1 MFDDSIDPSILAEFV
16 DESLDSL
23 EALPSLF
30 IEMENSPQDTEIINA
45 IFRPVHSI
53 KGNSAFFGM
62 LKLKNITH
70 EMETTLDLCR
80 NHELTPNKEII
91 DILLKGLDEVHDIFD
106 RIRNGEKEVV
116 DEDAFNALVKEI
128 SASQKIEQID
138 IAVLPDFDKLAKNLQ
153 TVLTS
158 GILDGTEE
166 KALIEN
172 SLEMVEQLYC
182 PLNKAP
188 EKDQNSNEDLYTQII
203 NWIDN
208 SGDEDLDEDQCSEL
222 TQLFISLGDQIQQTK
237 AKDFYTNLKDEYD
250 TFLST
255 IGLDTLL
262 RELLKEK
269 IESLKELNPLNAEED
284 VQEDENPLLEELIP
298 LDDAPETIEPKE
310 APIVLEDKVET
321 VSSNEDTAP
330 KEEKTEQKSSKTMR
344 VPEDTID
351 EFLNFVGELVVVR
364 EMYDHLRLHF
374 EEEGVEPEL
383 TSELRRYTDNFRQV
397 SGELERTCMNIRK
410 QPIKT
415 IIQKIPRIVRD
426 VASACGKKINVE
438 ITGDD
443 ISVDKSLIGIL
454 EAPLVHMTRNA
465 ADHGIETVQERLD
478 AGKEDVGLIK
488 IDVSEDD
495 EFLFINI
502 SDNGKGLNFEALR
515 QKGISMGVFHENDKP
530 TEQEISQIIF
540 MSGVSTAEK
549 VTDISGRGVGMDV
562 VKKYIEGAGGLVQI
576 ESKTGEGSQFTIQM
590 RKSITTQIIDGLIL
604 KLNETHYVIPLKYV
618 VESFPPESE
627 NFCNAYDKFEHIKRY
642 DLLLPVVRLNEIFT
656 GSTET
661 DRSRENGI
669 LIVVDY
675 NGQKIALLVD
685 EIVNIQQVVLKPLQG
700 LHMNKELFT
709 GGALRG
715 DGYISLIL
723 NIEKLVNERNSLIPF
738 T

>member
-30 IEMENSPQDTEIINA
+30 IEMENNPQDTEVINA

-53 KGNSAFFGM
+53 KGNSAFFGL

-80 NHELTPNKEII
+80 KHELTPNQKII
-91 DILLKGLDEVHDIFD
+91 DILLKGLDEVHTIFD
-106 RIRNGEKEVV
+106 RIRNGEKEVTN
-116 DEDAFNALVKEI
+116 EEEFNSLVEEIRSSQEIEEQEI
-128 SASQKIEQID
+128 S
-138 IAVLPDFDKLAKNLQ
+138 VLPDFGILAANLQ
-153 TVLTS
+153 SVLDS
-158 GILDGTEE
+158 GILEGSKE
-166 KALIEN
+166 KELVLS
-172 SLEMVEQLYC
+172 SLKMVEQLYC
-182 PLNKAP
+182 PLEKSPEIIEEKA
-188 EKDQNSNEDLYTQII
+188 KDENLYAQILS
-203 NWIDN
+203 WIEQ
-208 SGDEDLDEDQCSEL
+208 SGDDDLEEDQCSEL
-222 TQLFISLGDQIQQTK
+222 SQLFDSLGEMLKTAEAQEFY
-237 AKDFYTNLKDEYD
+237 AKLREEYD
-250 TFLST
+250 TFIAT
-255 IGLDTLL
+255 IGLDSLL

-269 IESLKELNPLNAEED
+269 IGTLMELHPLESEDTGESANALN
-284 VQEDENPLLEELIP
+284 LEALIP
-298 LDDAPETIEPKE
+298 LEEEEIEEIEEVHEIKSAEMTP
-310 APIVLEDKVET
+310 ATP
-321 VSSNEDTAP
+321 VS
-330 KEEKTEQKSSKTMR
+330 EEKKEQKTAAKTMR

-374 EEEGVEPEL
+374 EEEGVQPEL

-438 ITGDD
+438 ISGDD

-465 ADHGIETVQERLD
+465 ADHGIETVQQRLD
-478 AGKEDVGLIK
+478 SGKEEAGLIK
-488 IDVSEDD
+488 IDVTEDD
-495 EFLFINI
+495 EYLFINI
-502 SDNGKGLNFEALR
+502 SDNGKGLNYEALKN
-515 QKGISMGVFHENDKP
+515 KGISLGVFKPDDKP
-530 TEQEISQIIF
+530 SEEEISQIIF

-562 VKKYIEGAGGLVQI
+562 VKKYIEGAGGLIQI
-576 ESKTGEGSQFTIQM
+576 KSVSGEGSQFTIQM

-618 VESFPPESE
+618 VESFPPEAE
-627 NFCNAYDKFEHIKRY
+627 NFCNAYDKYEHIKRY
-642 DLLLPVVRLNEIFT
+642 DQLLPVVRLSEIFS
-656 GSTET
+656 GLPDSQRNK
-661 DRSRENGI
+661 DKGI

-675 NGQKIALLVD
+675 NNSKIALLVD
-685 EIVNIQQVVLKPLQG
+685 QIINIQQVVLKPLHG

-723 NIEKLVNERNSLIPF
+723 NIEKLVNERVSLIPF
-738 T
+738 S